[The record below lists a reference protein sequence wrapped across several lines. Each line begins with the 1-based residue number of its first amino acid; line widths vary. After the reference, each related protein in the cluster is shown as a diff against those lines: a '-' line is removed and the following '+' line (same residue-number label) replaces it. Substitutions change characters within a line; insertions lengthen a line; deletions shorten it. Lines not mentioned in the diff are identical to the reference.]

1 MPLPVSDCEAWASDT
16 FGQVELGD
24 ARRTRRLVSIAASLA
39 RGPSGQVMASIQD
52 PAEREGAFRF
62 LGSDKFDVDELSD
75 GICASTLARCSGL
88 TYCPVDGAS
97 IGLSDDAHSR
107 DIGGVGSWRKGG
119 RGLHA
124 ITMLAADRNGAP
136 VGILGPQWWART
148 EPSFK
153 EKHRNMRSLPT
164 ETRHVLAA
172 LSRVEQ
178 VREAV
183 GTGAQ
188 LWFQLDRGFDAW
200 RVFHLAQ
207 EQGLLITVRS
217 SANRRIRTPTG
228 TAFLY
233 PMVKT
238 APTLGR
244 FAVRIPERPNRPQRD
259 ATLSVRVAPVRLLL
273 QVVRKRTAVV
283 PVSAVYAAEE
293 DYFGPG
299 RLCWVLLTTAK
310 VTDFISARAV
320 VLGYTTRW
328 LIEDLHRVW
337 KRGWTNVERTQ
348 LRRRNSICKWA
359 TLHLALASRALRLAR
374 LARTEPDRPAIEE
387 FSPEEIQ
394 AILLL
399 NRRSRRL
406 AVDGTPRLADLVLLL
421 AELGG
426 YDRYAKKPAGPTV
439 IGRGLTRIASLAEG
453 LVYLKDPTK

>member
-1 MPLPVSDCEAWASDT
+1 MELDTSDCETWASDM

-24 ARRTRRLVSIAASLA
+24 VRRTRRLVSIAASLA
-39 RGPSGQVMASIQD
+39 RAPSGAVMASIQD

-62 LGSDKFDVDELSD
+62 LASDTFDVDELSD
-75 GICASTLARCSGL
+75 GICASTLRRCSGL

-97 IGLSDDAHSR
+97 ISLSDDGRSR

-124 ITMLAADRNGAP
+124 VTMLAADRNGAP
-136 VGILGPQWWART
+136 VGILGAQWWART
-148 EPSFK
+148 EPSLK

-164 ETRHVLAA
+164 EMRHVLAA

-178 VREAV
+178 VRDAV

-200 RVFHLAQ
+200 PVFHLAQ

-217 SANRRIRTPTG
+217 STDRRILTPNG
-228 TAFLY
+228 SARLY
-233 PMVKT
+233 PTVESARK
-238 APTLGR
+238 LGT
-244 FAVRIPERPNRPQRD
+244 FTVRIPERPKRPQRD
-259 ATLSVRVAPVRLLL
+259 ATLSVRVAPVQLLL
-273 QVVRKRTAVV
+273 QVGRRRTEVV

-293 DYFGPG
+293 NYFGPD
-299 RLCWVLLTTAK
+299 RLRWVLLTTAE

-328 LIEDLHRVW
+328 LIEDLHRAW
-337 KRGWTNVERTQ
+337 KRGWTNIERTQ

-374 LARTEPDRPAIEE
+374 LARTEPDHPSIEE
-387 FSPEEIQ
+387 FSHEEIQ

-406 AVDGTPRLADLVLLL
+406 ATDGTPRLADIVLLL

-426 YDRYAKKPAGPTV
+426 YDRYSKKPAGPTV

-453 LVYLKDPTK
+453 LIYLKDPTK